1 MAHTVT
7 SPVLLGTWISSNIY
21 RPIYPP
27 KMQGKL
33 VRPLLGELSAAGFFL
48 VDKKDLRILSCVN
61 YLSTVELVRKA
72 GMSH

>member
-1 MAHTVT
+1 
-7 SPVLLGTWISSNIY
+7 
-21 RPIYPP
+21 
-27 KMQGKL
+27 MQGKL

>member
-1 MAHTVT
+1 
-7 SPVLLGTWISSNIY
+7 
-21 RPIYPP
+21 
-27 KMQGKL
+27 MQGKP

-48 VDKKDLRILSCVN
+48 VDKKDLRILGCVN